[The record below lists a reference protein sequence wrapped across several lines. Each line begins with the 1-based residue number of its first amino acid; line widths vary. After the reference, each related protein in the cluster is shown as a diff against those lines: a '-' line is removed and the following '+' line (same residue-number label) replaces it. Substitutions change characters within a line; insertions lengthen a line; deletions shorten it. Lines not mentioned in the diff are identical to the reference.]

1 MQWGIRH
8 VTRNFSTAGEFSW
21 NYSTLINISFTKI
34 LHFLPETLKSAFYIR
49 NLTYITKIEIG
60 QGRSFSPSPPLVTC
74 LGTPLKNT
82 IPLFF
87 PKHPLKSGNCL
98 SPLFRQSPTIYIGFF
113 MTPLLKS
120 DFSVNSHNILSL
132 IHIPSFKSNSVLR

>member
-1 MQWGIRH
+1 MGYQAC
-8 VTRNFSTAGEFSW
+8 NKEFFTAGEFSW

-98 SPLFRQSPTIYIGFF
+98 SPLFRQSPTLYIGSF
-113 MTPLLKS
+113 MTPLPKIRF
-120 DFSVNSHNILSL
+120 FSKL
-132 IHIPSFKSNSVLR
+132 P